1 MSLVQFRLWA
11 PYFLGNIKRLLE
23 AVSKTAAAFFRLG
36 SKNKMNLC
44 VLSAIPTFVLVNRYR
59 KFLQLVCPEFKLI
72 FEREIS
78 CLNWRLL
85 SIDEEYRKS
94 RTYEALSAAKWTT
107 SKNWRKEKL

>member
-11 PYFLGNIKRLLE
+11 PFLLKSIKRLLE

-44 VLSAIPTFVLVNRYR
+44 VLSAISTFVLVNQDP
-59 KFLQLVCPEFKLI
+59 KLLQLVFPKFKLI
-72 FEREIS
+72 LEREIS

-85 SIDEEYRKS
+85 SIDEE
-94 RTYEALSAAKWTT
+94 
-107 SKNWRKEKL
+107 